1 MTTTETKKAWQMTVE
16 EYVTFAVA
24 DATATG
30 MLERNLCYVPA
41 AAKQEHAA
49 AVRAAGKAA
58 MPVPDA
64 VKAEYPKVK
73 FKKPEVWGDDEG
85 DNRTEM

>member
-1 MTTTETKKAWQMTVE
+1 MKAASKKTWQMTID
-16 EYVTFAVA
+16 EYVAFAVA
-24 DATATG
+24 EATEAG

-49 AVRAAGKAA
+49 AVKAAGKAA
-58 MPVPDA
+58 LPVPDA

-73 FKKPEVWGDDEG
+73 FKKPEAWVDDEG